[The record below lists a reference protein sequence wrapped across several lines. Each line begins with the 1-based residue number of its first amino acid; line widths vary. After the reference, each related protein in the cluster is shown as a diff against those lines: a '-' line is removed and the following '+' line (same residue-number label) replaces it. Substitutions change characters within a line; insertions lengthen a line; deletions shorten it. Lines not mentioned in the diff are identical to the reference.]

1 MFQNLP
7 MQTQDPLLAL
17 IGLFGQD
24 TRLTKLDLGVGMFR
38 DDDGHTPVMRAVKA
52 AEQTL
57 LHCQSSKGY
66 LGPEGDLQFVELLSS
81 LILGDTAMLGGR
93 LIGVQT
99 PGGGGALR
107 LGADLLAAA
116 KPKARIWVGSPT
128 WPNHQPILAAARL
141 DIATFPYFQ
150 PATQTLL
157 FDDMMRML
165 AQANAGDVV
174 LLQGCCH
181 NPTGVDLD
189 EPQWNALADLLAA
202 RRLVPILD
210 FAYQGLGCGLDADA
224 YGVRRVLSRVE
235 EALIAYSCDK
245 NFGLYRDRTGALFA
259 LGHSPET
266 AGIIR
271 DTMAALARV
280 NWSMPPDH
288 GAAVVR
294 IILES
299 HELTRSWRQELGDMQ
314 QRIVSVRRGL
324 AKADDRLAF
333 LLGQH
338 GMFSQLQISPDAV
351 VRLRKAHGIYMPGT
365 GRANF
370 AGLRLQDIP
379 AFLHGLQAVGAMPER
394 SSHNRVGAMVA

>member
-1 MFQNLP
+1 MFQKLP
-7 MQTQDPLLAL
+7 TQPQDPLLAL
-17 IGLFGQD
+17 IELFRED
-24 TRLTKLDLGVGMFR
+24 ARPTKLDLGVGMFR
-38 DDDGHTPVMRAVKA
+38 DDNGHTPVMRAVKM
-52 AEQTL
+52 AERIL
-57 LHCQSSKGY
+57 LHRQSSKSY
-66 LGPEGDLQFVELLSS
+66 LGPEGDLKFIELLSS
-81 LILGDTAMLGGR
+81 LILDDTAMLGGR

-141 DIATFPYFQ
+141 DIETFPYFQ
-150 PATQTLL
+150 PATQSLR
-157 FDDMMRML
+157 FDDMMQML
-165 AQANAGDVV
+165 SKANAGDVV

-181 NPTGVDLD
+181 NPTGMDLD
-189 EPQWNALADLLAA
+189 EPQWDTLADVLAM
-202 RRLVPILD
+202 RRLIPFID
-210 FAYQGLGCGLDADA
+210 FAYQGLGRGVEADA

-235 EALIAYSCDK
+235 EALVAYSCDK

-259 LGHSPET
+259 VGQSPAT
-266 AGIIR
+266 AGVIR

-299 HELTRSWRQELGDMQ
+299 RELTRTWRQELDDMQ

-324 AKADDRLAF
+324 AKADNRLAF
-333 LLGQH
+333 LLRQH

-351 VRLRKAHGIYMPGT
+351 GRLREAYGIYMPGS

-379 AFLHGLQAVGAMPER
+379 NFLHSLQAVGAVPGR
-394 SSHNRVGAMVA
+394 SSDDLVGTMTA